1 MFEFF
6 TFDLTAVVIILIG
19 SLISFKTIEYKDT
32 EENIDTFTRIVI
44 SIMFGICM
52 SVLFSYYTI
61 EDDVLLTSNY
71 WDQNS

>member
-19 SLISFKTIEYKDT
+19 SLISFKTIQYKDT